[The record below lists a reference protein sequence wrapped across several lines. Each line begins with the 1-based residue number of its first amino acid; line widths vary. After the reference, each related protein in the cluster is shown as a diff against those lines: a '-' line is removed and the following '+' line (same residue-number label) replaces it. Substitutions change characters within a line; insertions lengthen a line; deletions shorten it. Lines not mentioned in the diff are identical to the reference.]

1 MKISR
6 FVGMKEPVT
15 QVTEV
20 AEPEDGETAWD
31 VSQMEDLARQAVDS
45 KNISIIH
52 LEVDR
57 VSPLHRRN

>member
-1 MKISR
+1 
-6 FVGMKEPVT
+6 MKEPVT